1 MQLIFNLILDV
12 ILAVFWLWILRQR
25 KAHET
30 EEKLLREQERFLD
43 ELAGQYAKHGD
54 MLEALEE
61 SAQRCGSR
69 VRREL
74 MGFTDAL
81 RAESRPEDSGCFDSS
96 AKNACLL
103 LLFTLCYTIRTFGDL
118 QIQGVSLFVHNIRY
132 IKEEVRMELL
142 RRQEG
147 RYAFLGLT
155 ALCVIPFFFSIP
167 IQLWSVSVSEGMQR
181 FYTGSYGFMT
191 LTICFTLAVFCSI
204 CVQELQYPTMPGR
217 KKHTI
222 AMRLLQIP
230 MLSTIVDLHIA
241 AHYSR
246 YLKKN
251 EVLKELQGFGNIRE
265 FLVQKAVCALTSAV
279 FVRLILEGCHIAG
292 AADRV
297 FGVAGQGA
305 NGMEIL
311 LIVILFGGI
320 GYFLPDAWVV
330 ILQARAGQQKSEE
343 TLRFETLLLIVRH
356 YRMITVEEIM
366 RWMERFSGVFSRAL
380 QRAIDDFSYRR
391 RDSLEQLKEELAYEP
406 AVRLVDALIMCD
418 EISVTQAFYDLE
430 GERAYHMEQHRRKA
444 ESLQREKAAFARVI
458 AFLPFVA
465 LLVLRM
471 VVPFV
476 LEGLIQLN
484 AYQ

>member
-1 MQLIFNLILDV
+1 MQLIFNLILDL
-12 ILAVFWLWILRQR
+12 ILAVFWLWILRRR
-25 KAHET
+25 KAYET

-43 ELAGQYAKHGD
+43 ELAGQYAKRGD

-61 SAQRCGSR
+61 SIQICGSR
-69 VRREL
+69 AQREL
-74 MGFTDAL
+74 MGFVDAM
-81 RAESRPEDSGCFDSS
+81 RAEGRPEDSGYFDSS
-96 AKNACLL
+96 TKNACFL

-142 RRQEG
+142 HRQEG

-167 IQLWSVSVSEGMQR
+167 IQLWSASVSKGLHR
-181 FYTGSYGFMT
+181 FYAGTYGFIT
-191 LTICFTLAVFCSI
+191 LTMCFILAVLCSI
-204 CVQELQYPTMPGR
+204 CVQELQYPTMPER
-217 KKHTI
+217 KKHTV

-230 MLSTIVDLHIA
+230 MLSMIVDIHIA

-251 EVLKELQGFGNIRE
+251 EALKELQGFGNIRE
-265 FLVQKAVCALTSAV
+265 FLVQKAVCALTTAV
-279 FVRLILEGCHIAG
+279 FILLIAEGCHIAG
-292 AADRV
+292 AANRV
-297 FGVAGQGA
+297 LGMAGHGA
-305 NGMEIL
+305 TGMGIL
-311 LIVILFGGI
+311 VIAILSAVI

-330 ILQARAGQQKSEE
+330 ILQVRTDQQKSEE

-356 YRMITVEEIM
+356 YRMITVEEIL
-366 RWMERFSGVFSRAL
+366 RWMERFSVVFSRAL

-391 RDSLEQLKEELAYEP
+391 RDSLEHLREEIAYEP

-465 LLVLRM
+465 LLVLRL

-476 LEGLIQLN
+476 LEGLTQLN
-484 AYQ
+484 TY